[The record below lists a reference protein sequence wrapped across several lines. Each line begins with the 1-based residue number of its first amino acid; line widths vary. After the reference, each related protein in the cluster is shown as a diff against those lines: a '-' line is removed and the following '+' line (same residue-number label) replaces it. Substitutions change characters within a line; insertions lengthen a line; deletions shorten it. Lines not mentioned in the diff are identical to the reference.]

1 MTSSSQISLLGRAH
15 PDRFTFLPA
24 LRCQPSFSTW
34 RGEDRLHLAGDCLQ
48 RRGDARALR
57 GGPGHGRRRGA
68 GRGDLP
74 PGRGEAPGRT
84 ETVRGADGMGEEEEK
99 REEIKSKDS
108 MVQVWTNCIIACM
121 SFLVR
126 QVESIVEATQMLVSD
141 RRPLQLM
148 AAVGEGSS
156 SSMVGPGDCSNT
168 FRTDT
173 RHGLGLLLTLLLE
186 QVLLR
191 FFINPQ

>member
-1 MTSSSQISLLGRAH
+1 M
-15 PDRFTFLPA
+15 
-24 LRCQPSFSTW
+24 
-34 RGEDRLHLAGDCLQ
+34 
-48 RRGDARALR
+48 
-57 GGPGHGRRRGA
+57 
-68 GRGDLP
+68 
-74 PGRGEAPGRT
+74 
-84 ETVRGADGMGEEEEK
+84 RGADGMGEEEEK